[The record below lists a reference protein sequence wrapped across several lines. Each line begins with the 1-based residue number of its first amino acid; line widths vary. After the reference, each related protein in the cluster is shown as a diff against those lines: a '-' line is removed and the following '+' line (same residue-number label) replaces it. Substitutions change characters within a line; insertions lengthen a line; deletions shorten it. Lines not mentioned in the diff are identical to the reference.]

1 MLLSL
6 DISTRSTGY
15 AILDH
20 NGKVVTH
27 NVISPRNDSYLERAQ
42 EMAEQVRLLLHSYP
56 IKRVI
61 IEELKVLR
69 NQKTLVCLAITQGVI
84 IRELNDLAI
93 NFVGP
98 SVWRKLF
105 KLSGLKRAE
114 AKKHAISLCR
124 RKGHDVICD
133 DDAEAILIG
142 EYFYESTSSNI
153 YKNLRSTRRATT
165 KSRAK

>member
-61 IEELKVLR
+61 IEELKVLK

-98 SVWRKLF
+98 SV
-105 KLSGLKRAE
+105 
-114 AKKHAISLCR
+114 
-124 RKGHDVICD
+124 
-133 DDAEAILIG
+133 
-142 EYFYESTSSNI
+142 
-153 YKNLRSTRRATT
+153 
-165 KSRAK
+165 

>member
-15 AILDH
+15 AIL
-20 NGKVVTH
+20 NSAGKVVTH
-27 NVISPRNDSYLERAQ
+27 NVISPKHDSYLERAQ
-42 EMAEQVRLLLHSYP
+42 DMAEQIRLLLHSYP

-61 IEELKVLR
+61 IEELKVLK
-69 NQKTLVCLAITQGVI
+69 NQKTLVCLAITQGI
-84 IRELNDLAI
+84 ILRELNGLSI

-98 SVWRKLF
+98 SVWRKLH

-114 AKKHAISLCR
+114 AKKHAISLCQ

-142 EYFYESTSSNI
+142 EYYYESTSSDI
-153 YKNLRSTRRATT
+153 YANLRSTRRAST
-165 KSRAK
+165 KSRGN

>member
-20 NGKVVTH
+20 NGQVVTH

-42 EMAEQVRLLLHSYP
+42 ERLLLHSYP

-61 IEELKVLR
+61 IEELKVLK

-114 AKKHAISLCR
+114 AKKHAISLCQ
-124 RKGHDVICD
+124 RKGHDVVCD

-142 EYFYESTSSNI
+142 EYFYESTSSDI